1 MRGPIFLSCRDSL
14 FCFLSDGTKNVLL
27 YDTVFP
33 LEFLFPSIIK
43 IKYTFIG
50 DFVERPNLVRGSET
64 QSRYSCFV
72 PSVGVSA
79 AAVHY
84 AQVILPL
91 VLSLESACQPPEVT
105 AQPRL

>member
-50 DFVERPNLVRGSET
+50 DFVDGHY
-64 QSRYSCFV
+64 QD
-72 PSVGVSA
+72 VGLTDTLD
-79 AAVHY
+79 
-84 AQVILPL
+84 I
-91 VLSLESACQPPEVT
+91 EEVT
-105 AQPRL
+105 SESTSHGCIPLLVYTIL

>member
-43 IKYTFIG
+43 IKYTFIE
-50 DFVERPNLVRGSET
+50 DFVDG
-64 QSRYSCFV
+64 
-72 PSVGVSA
+72 
-79 AAVHY
+79 HY
-84 AQVILPL
+84 QDLGLTDTLDI
-91 VLSLESACQPPEVT
+91 EEVT
-105 AQPRL
+105 PESTSHGCISVTSLHYTVIVWGLFYTECFLVS